1 MCELVIQ
8 AHTRKLQTASET
20 AQKNKAKAEFLQG
33 AHPACAAA
41 GSREFSGP
49 RDCVQTPILSTDL
62 ENLAAQEKGAS
73 GDSSRADRGREPPGR
88 GFFSEE
94 QVAEMKM
101 PQLRQEAKKLGM
113 KHSGLKKDELLKRM
127 VASFPGKFVGLE
139 F

>member
-41 GSREFSGP
+41 GSRELSGP
-49 RDCVQTPILSTDL
+49 RDCVQNPILSTDL

-73 GDSSRADRGREPPGR
+73 GDSSRADRGRGPPGR

-94 QVAEMKM
+94 QLAEMKM

-113 KHSGLKKDELLKRM
+113 KHSRLEKDELLKRM

-139 F
+139 V